1 MNPFIILLSIISDIL
16 SIGKKHNELKNVPD
30 VREAKKRQ
38 DELTKIDYITNKVAH
53 QDTNEIRKILS
64 E

>member
-38 DELTKIDYITNKVAH
+38 DELTKIDYITDKVAH
-53 QDTNEIRKILS
+53 QDINEVRKILS